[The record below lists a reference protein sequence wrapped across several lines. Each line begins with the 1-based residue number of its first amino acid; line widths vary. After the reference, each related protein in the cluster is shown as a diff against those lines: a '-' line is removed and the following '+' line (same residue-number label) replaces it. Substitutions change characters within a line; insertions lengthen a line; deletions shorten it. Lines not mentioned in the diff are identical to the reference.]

1 MYLETGGFII
11 SFLLIGKTI
20 EDISIKSSISISDSI
35 IESIP
40 KDVNIYDD
48 KKIVRRPIN
57 EIIID
62 QVIIVKK
69 GEIVPLDG
77 EIHYG
82 QSEVDESIVSG
93 EAEPILKKEGDTVIS
108 CLLYTSD
115 AADE

>member
-40 KDVNIYDD
+40 KDVNVYDD
-48 KKIVRRPIN
+48 KKIIRRPLS
-57 EIIID
+57 EISVN

-69 GEIVPLDG
+69 LSL
-77 EIHYG
+77 IH
-82 QSEVDESIVSG
+82 I
-93 EAEPILKKEGDTVIS
+93 
-108 CLLYTSD
+108 
-115 AADE
+115 